1 MVLSGDEVSLAS
13 DRSKKEVVAHHH
25 GSRVKLE
32 PRVQEV
38 HRSELAKG
46 SEAEVEEVDDV
57 DSQHRDEVEL
67 NLGDS

>member
-1 MVLSGDEVSLAS
+1 M
-13 DRSKKEVVAHHH
+13 
-25 GSRVKLE
+25 KLE

-46 SEAEVEEVDDV
+46 SEAEVEEIDDV

-67 NLGDS
+67 KEKFG